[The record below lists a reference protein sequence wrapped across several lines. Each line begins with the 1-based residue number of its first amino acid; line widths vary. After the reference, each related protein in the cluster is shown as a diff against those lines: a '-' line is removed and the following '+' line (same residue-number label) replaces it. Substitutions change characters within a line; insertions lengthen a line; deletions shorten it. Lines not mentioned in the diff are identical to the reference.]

1 MASPWVVAL
10 ILLLPVLYY
19 LLKPSSIPSIPNA
32 TPRLPLLGNVIFFG
46 INPVK
51 FLKDN
56 RARHGDIFLVDLVV
70 IRIIFCLGPEGTNT
84 VLKGTERAGISLWV
98 ALEYVIGGAVKK
110 GTTRSRKGLTIG
122 LELEGWLET
131 SLRIMSKVL
140 SAPENLEYWRNVAQ
154 PIVRKRFEKWAET
167 GECVSLFRGIS
178 DIVMTEMLYL
188 VMGDEFAEEHAE
200 ELVPIVRNYESAIQK
215 PQTKAFPRW
224 ASDPGRRLDYVENRM
239 KVLLDEEVALRMNN
253 PEKYKHNK
261 DYLQLVLNMVGDKY
275 AEGLL
280 FHPIF

>member
-1 MASPWVVAL
+1 MTVLLFELKLRRSGAWVEHHHTLKWKLLLMASPWVVAL

-32 TPRLPLLGNVIFFG
+32 TPRLPLLGNAIFFG

-110 GTTRSRKGLTIG
+110 GITGLRNRVNYRIG
-122 LELEGWLET
+122 T
-131 SLRIMSKVL
+131 
-140 SAPENLEYWRNVAQ
+140 
-154 PIVRKRFEKWAET
+154 
-167 GECVSLFRGIS
+167 
-178 DIVMTEMLYL
+178 
-188 VMGDEFAEEHAE
+188 
-200 ELVPIVRNYESAIQK
+200 
-215 PQTKAFPRW
+215 
-224 ASDPGRRLDYVENRM
+224 
-239 KVLLDEEVALRMNN
+239 
-253 PEKYKHNK
+253 
-261 DYLQLVLNMVGDKY
+261 
-275 AEGLL
+275 
-280 FHPIF
+280 